1 MSRATNNQIIVLA
14 NSLSGKTID
23 NTSRGD
29 GKALTY
35 DALTDQYIHVD
46 ILTPAQVTFEVL
58 MSNLDVGSGADQLAI
73 GNHDHD
79 VGNLEILFENRIV

>member
-35 DALTDQYIHVD
+35 DQLTDQYIHVD

-58 MSNLDVGSGADQLAI
+58 MANLDVGSGADQLAF

-79 VGNLEILFENRIV
+79 LGNLEVLFENRIV